1 MCAKRKIMFAEN
13 LKFYRQR
20 QGLTQEELA
29 QTIGFSSKSVSK
41 WESRN
46 GFPTIETLV
55 ILAEI
60 FSVSADELLYQK
72 NEEPYFLGIDGG
84 ATKTEFLL
92 TDIRGNVIKRVIIGS
107 TNPNDVGMNAAK
119 QILCD
124 GIREV
129 SAGIPYSNI
138 SVFAGISGGTTGDNK
153 EIFAKAL
160 KGFGFGCCSNGS
172 DMNNILALGKYENEI
187 FVILGTGVVAYA
199 KKGSKLKRISGWG
212 QFFDDGGSGYNL
224 GRDAI
229 HSDLCSIDGTGE
241 KTLISKLIEKKTGE
255 NSEKHLSK
263 FYEKG
268 KRYIASFSD
277 VVFDAY
283 GMGDGA
289 AKNILE
295 RNMQAVAKIVDVGAE
310 FIGEK
315 NINVLFA
322 GGVSNKADIIFP
334 IIKKYLKNTSVVLVK
349 NDKSPVCGAVEM
361 AKRQYGKIGVT
372 K

>member
-20 QGLTQEELA
+20 HGLTQEELA
-29 QTIGFSSKSVSK
+29 QIIGFSSKSVSK
-41 WESRN
+41 WEGGN

-55 ILAEI
+55 LLADVFNI
-60 FSVSADELLYQK
+60 SADELLYQK
-72 NEEPYFLGIDGG
+72 NEETYLLGIDGG

-92 TDIRGNVIKRVIIGS
+92 TDMRGSIIKRVKNGS
-107 TNPNDVGMNAAK
+107 TNPNDVGMSAAK
-119 QILCD
+119 QNLCD
-124 GIREV
+124 GIREICF
-129 SAGIPYSNI
+129 GIPYANI
-138 SVFAGISGGTTGDNK
+138 CVFAGISGGTTGENK
-153 EIFAKAL
+153 EIFAKTI
-160 KGFGFGCCSNGS
+160 KSFGFGCFSNGS
-172 DMNNILALGKYENEI
+172 DIDNVLALGKYENEI

-229 HSDLCSIDGTGE
+229 HTDLCSIDGTGE

-283 GMGDGA
+283 GMGDGV

-349 NDKSPVCGAVEM
+349 NDKSPVYGAVEM
-361 AKRQYGKIGVT
+361 AKREYERLGGT